1 MSGAASFDGIDCA
14 ALQRAGRM
22 VVTIE
27 GMWCNS
33 CALAVERVIARVPGV
48 TSASTTFAGGSALI
62 KWEPDAFEL
71 DVLLARVEK
80 LGYRI
85 VPLIDAD
92 DMDRRIEAQ
101 ASSAWMRLA
110 VAVFFGMWSM
120 LGSIALYTDSTL
132 AASPEGW
139 AIALATIVA
148 ALPAVTWPAW
158 QFYRA
163 GWRTL
168 QAGVP
173 GMDALVSLGVIAS
186 LLLSAWSVAQGGS
199 DIYVDTASM
208 LVIFLLCGRLIEL
221 YARRRNSVAIH
232 ALRQAVPEMAR
243 RLDSAGRWTEMAA
256 AGVAAGQL
264 VLVHAGERI
273 PVDGTVVAGESTL
286 DRALINGESTPAPV
300 RAGDA
305 VQAGCINLS
314 CPLTV
319 RVVQPYG
326 SRFID
331 RIGARMLEVFGA
343 KSAVALQAERFARLL
358 IPFALALTAL
368 TFALGWW
375 HSGDFAASLQRALS
389 VLVAAC
395 PCAVGLALPLAYAT
409 SAATA
414 ARHGMLF
421 RDPASMEALAHARE
435 IHFDK
440 TGTLTAGRLDV
451 AGVIA
456 TGSAGDVLR
465 WAAAAETGI
474 AHPIASAIRAAAPP
488 GESPKGSAVRHAQGT
503 CWNSSDGAE
512 SVLVGTRGWLA
523 ANGVARSAAP
533 RDGAGTWIEVA
544 RNGQWV
550 GALRLQD
557 ELRAE
562 AARAVATLQQAGLK
576 TLLVTGDAV
585 APALDV
591 ARAVG
596 MAPGQVHAVCLPGD
610 KEAIVH
616 AAKGPVVFV
625 GDGINDALALAAADC
640 GIAVR
645 GAATAAVATAG
656 VVIASGGIDT
666 VVLAWRH
673 ARRTIRVV
681 RQNLAFSVVYNVA
694 ILGLAASGT
703 VPPAAAAA
711 AMLASSLSVI
721 GNAARLTRMSDKT
734 RC

>member
-1 MSGAASFDGIDCA
+1 MSGAASFDGIDRA

-33 CALAVERVIARVPGV
+33 CALAVERIIARVPGV

-62 KWEPDAFEL
+62 QWDPGAFSLE
-71 DVLLARVEK
+71 VLLARVEK

-85 VPLIDAD
+85 VPLIAAD
-92 DMDRRIEAQ
+92 DMERRIEAQ
-101 ASSAWMRLA
+101 ASAAWMRLA

-120 LGSIALYTDSTL
+120 LGSIALYLDAAL
-132 AASPEGW
+132 ADSPEGW
-139 AIALATIVA
+139 TIALATIVA

-168 QAGVP
+168 KAGVP
-173 GMDALVSLGVIAS
+173 GMDALVSLGVITS
-186 LLLSAWSVAQGGS
+186 LLLSAWNVAQGGS

-208 LVIFLLCGRLIEL
+208 LVVFLLCGRLIEL
-221 YARRRNSVAIH
+221 YARRRNSVAID

-243 RLDSAGRWTEMAA
+243 RLDSGGRWTEVAA
-256 AGVAAGQL
+256 SDVAAGEL

-273 PVDGTVVAGESTL
+273 PVDGAVVAGESTL
-286 DRALINGESTPAPV
+286 DRALVSGESAPVAV
-300 RAGDA
+300 RAGDE

-314 CPLTV
+314 CPLTL
-319 RVVQPYG
+319 RVVQPCG
-326 SRFID
+326 NRFID

-358 IPFALALTAL
+358 IPFALTVTAL
-368 TFALGWW
+368 TFALAWW

-395 PCAVGLALPLAYAT
+395 PCAVGLALPLAYAA

-414 ARHGMLF
+414 ARHGILF
-421 RDPASMEALAHARE
+421 RDPASLEALALARE
-435 IHFDK
+435 IQFDK
-440 TGTLTAGRLDV
+440 TGTLTAGRLTV
-451 AGVIA
+451 AGVL
-456 TGSAGDVLR
+456 TGGSAGDLLR
-465 WAAAAETGI
+465 WAAAAEMGI
-474 AHPIASAIRAAAPP
+474 AHPIASAIRAAAPAD
-488 GESPKGSAVRHAQGT
+488 GDADAGSAVRHAQGT
-503 CWNSSDGAE
+503 CWTSTDGADT
-512 SVLVGTRGWLA
+512 VLVGSSGWLA
-523 ANGVARSAAP
+523 AHGVAPGTGARDSSA
-533 RDGAGTWIEVA
+533 TWIEVA

-550 GALRLQD
+550 GALKLQD
-557 ELRAE
+557 EPRPE
-562 AARAVATLQQAGLK
+562 AAGALAALQRAGLHAR
-576 TLLVTGDAV
+576 LVTGDAP
-585 APALDV
+585 APAMGV

-596 MAPGQVHAVCLPGD
+596 LAPDRVHAACLPQD
-610 KEAIVH
+610 KEAIVR
-616 AAKGPVVFV
+616 AAQGPVVFV
-625 GDGINDALALAAADC
+625 GDGVNDALALAAADC

-645 GAATAAVATAG
+645 GASTTAVATAG

-673 ARRTIRVV
+673 ARRTLAVV
-681 RQNLAFSVVYNVA
+681 RQNLVFSVVYNVA
-694 ILGLAASGT
+694 ILGLAAAGA

-721 GNAARLTRMSDKT
+721 ANAARMTKMSV
-734 RC
+734 